1 MVLLKDLIDD
11 AEAKYGYASPKRPYS
26 GFYWVRKMKSGTKKG
41 YTFQYKIV
49 ENGKMTRFT
58 RQNLSELKKEVE
70 RRGLPWE
77 VSNLLAA
84 KKLVEDENL
93 NWEDFK

>member
-1 MVLLKDLIDD
+1 
-11 AEAKYGYASPKRPYS
+11 
-26 GFYWVRKMKSGTKKG
+26 
-41 YTFQYKIV
+41 V

-58 RQNLSELKKEVE
+58 RQNLLELKKEVE